1 MQNIKQMMELASAQN
16 VQGTTKSSST
26 GFASKKFNDFGK
38 VMSKQ
43 VKDTNTVSSGKKL
56 VVNKDA
62 TAV

>member
-26 GFASKKFNDFGK
+26 GFASKKSNDFGK

-43 VKDTNTVSSGKKL
+43 VKDTNTVSSGK
-56 VVNKDA
+56 N
-62 TAV
+62 